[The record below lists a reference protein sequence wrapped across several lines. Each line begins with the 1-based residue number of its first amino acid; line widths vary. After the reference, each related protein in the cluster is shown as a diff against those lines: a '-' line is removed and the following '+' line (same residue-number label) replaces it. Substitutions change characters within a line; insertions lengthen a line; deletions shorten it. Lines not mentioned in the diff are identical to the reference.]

1 MSSDDAS
8 PLKDHPP
15 CLSVSE
21 NRLLAHIDQWLS
33 KLFTPENI
41 EVTATSI
48 LTADSEDRREDPE
61 VARARITLV
70 ESEHRLAKHL
80 EGLEAGIPAEVIAP
94 RIAATQREKAAAEA
108 VIASAPPMPQPL
120 ALDEVIETLSMLRDL
135 PELLGAIEQ
144 TDRAALYQA
153 LGLHVTYRRVGAV
166 EQVRLRTSLRAVELE
181 RGGVRGPKAKSLVPA
196 LRSVELERVGGRIFP
211 HTTRETIW
219 QLAA

>member
-15 CLSVSE
+15 CLSVRE

-41 EVTATSI
+41 EATATSI

-80 EGLEAGIPAEVIAP
+80 EGLEAGIRAEVIAP

-108 VIASAPPMPQPL
+108 VIASAPPIPQPL

-144 TDRAALYQA
+144 TDRAARHQA
-153 LGLHVTYRRVGAV
+153 LAS
-166 EQVRLRTSLRAVELE
+166 TSPT
-181 RGGVRGPKAKSLVPA
+181 GVWEPMSKCASEPHSVPWSWSESVYEVPKKTPWYQLCEAWSW
-196 LRSVELERVGGRIFP
+196 SVSEGV
-211 HTTRETIW
+211 
-219 QLAA
+219 